1 MRFHPIF
8 YKPYQ
13 IWWLILGIICFIKF
27 FIIGF
32 PNTFNGKYG
41 YFFYVFGSLL
51 SGLLY
56 GSILYLIY
64 WLFSRKWNNKVY
76 IILIS
81 IATIFGLFF
90 IYK

>member
-51 SGLLY
+51 SGLL
-56 GSILYLIY
+56 
-64 WLFSRKWNNKVY
+64 
-76 IILIS
+76 
-81 IATIFGLFF
+81 
-90 IYK
+90 